1 MMDSSL
7 SDTPCEVREGFILL
21 GRKGVYKVEKFLGE
35 GSYGKVAKCKKLGT
49 DQVVAIKIIWG
60 SGQMEINALE
70 ELSQINADD
79 HNLVKFVESFKY
91 KKYTCIAF
99 EVLDQSLLDFMEK
112 RDFHPLTV
120 EEIRTIAWQLIVAL
134 KGLKSVN
141 LVHCDIKLDNIMLV
155 DQVSEPFRVKLI
167 DFGLAEKIG
176 HMRTGAMMQNICYR
190 APEVILGLPLDQSV
204 DLWTVG
210 YILFVLYTGSF
221 IHGWD
226 AEYNILRAMVKMQGM
241 PEEKVLSQGVYTT
254 RFFTKTK
261 ENSQDVWKLDTPQQQ
276 SKKKGRLVED
286 NIPFWSCDQLIHS
299 CLDKTKIKE
308 VQQFVDLLKRMLM
321 VDPSKRISPSEA
333 LQHPFFT
340 MGRVQPTAG
349 SHTTNPEEPPALE
362 VHPQPEAKEVT
373 NTPQRPA
380 AVSQEFSSMKKK
392 PGRIQQQRETIRE
405 HLAKLEERC
414 SSKKKPGRIQQ
425 QRETIREHLAKLEER
440 CSFKKKPGRIQ
451 QQRDAINNYQAALQ
465 KRNPGTQ
472 QDHNTDKSLQ
482 SQAAFRRKR
491 HF

>member
-1 MMDSSL
+1 
-7 SDTPCEVREGFILL
+7 
-21 GRKGVYKVEKFLGE
+21 
-35 GSYGKVAKCKKLGT
+35 
-49 DQVVAIKIIWG
+49 G
-60 SGQMEINALE
+60 SGRPRWPACYPAHTVGNHTSDRRTTGSDPVRPTNPEAAAESTRSLRPILRRHQRRQT

-176 HMRTGAMMQNICYR
+176 HMRTGATMQNICYR

-226 AEYNILRAMVKMQGM
+226 ADYNILRAMVKMQGM
-241 PEEKVLSQGVYTT
+241 PEEKVLNQG
-254 RFFTKTK
+254 
-261 ENSQDVWKLDTPQQQ
+261 Q
-276 SKKKGRLVED
+276 SKKKGRL
-286 NIPFWSCDQLIHS
+286 
-299 CLDKTKIKE
+299 
-308 VQQFVDLLKRMLM
+308 FVDLLKRMLM
-321 VDPSKRISPSEA
+321 VDPRKRISPSEA

-349 SHTTNPEEPPALE
+349 THTTNPEEPPAVE
-362 VHPQPEAKEVT
+362 VHLQYSPNNYPHPHPPNQTKPNQTKLKPSQTKWNQTKPSQTKRNQTKPDQTKPNQTEPDQAKPDQTKPQPT
-373 NTPQRPA
+373 
-380 AVSQEFSSMKKK
+380 M
-392 PGRIQQQRETIRE
+392 
-405 HLAKLEERC
+405 
-414 SSKKKPGRIQQ
+414 
-425 QRETIREHLAKLEER
+425 
-440 CSFKKKPGRIQ
+440 
-451 QQRDAINNYQAALQ
+451 IN
-465 KRNPGTQ
+465 
-472 QDHNTDKSLQ
+472 
-482 SQAAFRRKR
+482 
-491 HF
+491 

>member
-1 MMDSSL
+1 SAVPRIPTEFWSL
-7 SDTPCEVREGFILL
+7 DIKLL
-21 GRKGVYKVEKFLGE
+21 WSTVEKFLGE

-226 AEYNILRAMVKMQGM
+226 
-241 PEEKVLSQGVYTT
+241 
-254 RFFTKTK
+254 
-261 ENSQDVWKLDTPQQQ
+261 DVWKLDTPQQQ

-425 QRETIREHLAKLEER
+425 GAPTSFLQTEQT
-440 CSFKKKPGRIQ
+440 CSGVVCPEPCSCPTRM
-451 QQRDAINNYQAALQ
+451 
-465 KRNPGTQ
+465 
-472 QDHNTDKSLQ
+472 
-482 SQAAFRRKR
+482 
-491 HF
+491 

>member
-35 GSYGKVAKCKKLGT
+35 GSFGKVAKCKKLGT

-120 EEIRTIAWQLIVAL
+120 EEIRTIAWQLVVAL

-155 DQVSEPFRVKLI
+155 DHVSEPFRVKLI

-176 HMRTGAMMQNICYR
+176 HMRTGATMQNICYR

-226 AEYNILRAMVKMQGM
+226 ADYNILRAMVKMQGM
-241 PEEKVLSQGVYTT
+241 PEEK
-254 RFFTKTK
+254 
-261 ENSQDVWKLDTPQQQ
+261 DVWKLDTAQEQ

-286 NIPFWSCDQLIHS
+286 NIP
-299 CLDKTKIKE
+299 
-308 VQQFVDLLKRMLM
+308 
-321 VDPSKRISPSEA
+321 KRISPSEA

-349 SHTTNPEEPPALE
+349 TQTTNPEEPPAVE
-362 VHPQPEAKEVT
+362 VHLQPEAKEDT

-380 AVSQEFSSMKKK
+380 AVSQECSSMKKK

-414 SSKKKPGRIQQ
+414 TLRLPP
-425 QRETIREHLAKLEER
+425 T
-440 CSFKKKPGRIQ
+440 FKKLI
-451 QQRDAINNYQAALQ
+451 L
-465 KRNPGTQ
+465 
-472 QDHNTDKSLQ
+472 
-482 SQAAFRRKR
+482 
-491 HF
+491 

>member
-1 MMDSSL
+1 MLPDEP
-7 SDTPCEVREGFILL
+7 DDVLL
-21 GRKGVYKVEKFLGE
+21 GLRQVLLLPGARGALRRGAVVDGGAAVVDGGQRSVGVSRSAGGRFPVRSTVSARHVRLPVLGGPVVYKVEKFLGE

-176 HMRTGAMMQNICYR
+176 HMRTGATMQNICYR

-226 AEYNILRAMVKMQGM
+226 ADYNILRAMVKMQGM
-241 PEEKVLSQGVYTT
+241 PEEKVLNQG
-254 RFFTKTK
+254 
-261 ENSQDVWKLDTPQQQ
+261 Q
-276 SKKKGRLVED
+276 SKKKGRL
-286 NIPFWSCDQLIHS
+286 
-299 CLDKTKIKE
+299 
-308 VQQFVDLLKRMLM
+308 FVDLLKRMLM
-321 VDPSKRISPSEA
+321 VDPRKRISPSEA

-349 SHTTNPEEPPALE
+349 THTTNPEEPPNVCVYFFLLQKPYLNKKYIFLP
-362 VHPQPEAKEVT
+362 HPFTFSNIFENPHAAPEPRVADPRT
-373 NTPQRPA
+373 RQCA
-380 AVSQEFSSMKKK
+380 DLFSSMICDLHWC
-392 PGRIQQQRETIRE
+392 PWIT
-405 HLAKLEERC
+405 
-414 SSKKKPGRIQQ
+414 
-425 QRETIREHLAKLEER
+425 
-440 CSFKKKPGRIQ
+440 
-451 QQRDAINNYQAALQ
+451 
-465 KRNPGTQ
+465 
-472 QDHNTDKSLQ
+472 
-482 SQAAFRRKR
+482 
-491 HF
+491 

>member
-1 MMDSSL
+1 NTIYTNSAEPPDPRVLQSQAAPTGTRAAPPSGVP
-7 SDTPCEVREGFILL
+7 SVRDTRPEGFILL

-134 KGLKSVN
+134 KGLNSVN

-176 HMRTGAMMQNICYR
+176 HMRTGATMQNICYR

-226 AEYNILRAMVKMQGM
+226 ADYNILRAMVKMQGM
-241 PEEKVLSQGVYTT
+241 PEEKVLNQGVYTT

-261 ENSQDVWKLDTPQQQ
+261 ENSQDVWKLDTPQEQ
-276 SKKKGRLVED
+276 SKKKGRL
-286 NIPFWSCDQLIHS
+286 
-299 CLDKTKIKE
+299 
-308 VQQFVDLLKRMLM
+308 FVDLLKRMLM
-321 VDPSKRISPSEA
+321 VDPRKRISPSEA
-333 LQHPFFT
+333 LQHPFFA

-349 SHTTNPEEPPALE
+349 TQTTNPEEPPAVE
-362 VHPQPEAKEVT
+362 VHLHFTIHYNLTAIACPKNNNPELIFSL
-373 NTPQRPA
+373 NTPKRTPLRD
-380 AVSQEFSSMKKK
+380 QE
-392 PGRIQQQRETIRE
+392 P
-405 HLAKLEERC
+405 LLD
-414 SSKKKPGRIQQ
+414 P
-425 QRETIREHLAKLEER
+425 
-440 CSFKKKPGRIQ
+440 SFKVFSVRF
-451 QQRDAINNYQAALQ
+451 
-465 KRNPGTQ
+465 
-472 QDHNTDKSLQ
+472 Q
-482 SQAAFRRKR
+482 SD
-491 HF
+491 

>member
-1 MMDSSL
+1 HQRRQTGFQHGGQRS
-7 SDTPCEVREGFILL
+7 VREGFILL

-176 HMRTGAMMQNICYR
+176 HMRTGATMQNICYR

-226 AEYNILRAMVKMQGM
+226 
-241 PEEKVLSQGVYTT
+241 
-254 RFFTKTK
+254 TK
-261 ENSQDVWKLDTPQQQ
+261 ENSQDVWKLDTAQQQ
-276 SKKKGRLVED
+276 SKKKGRL
-286 NIPFWSCDQLIHS
+286 
-299 CLDKTKIKE
+299 
-308 VQQFVDLLKRMLM
+308 FVDLLKRMLM
-321 VDPSKRISPSEA
+321 VDPRKRISPSEA

-349 SHTTNPEEPPALE
+349 THTTNPEEPPAVE
-362 VHPQPEAKEVT
+362 VHLQPEAKEVT

-380 AVSQEFSSMKKK
+380 AVPQECSSMKKK
-392 PGRIQQQRETIRE
+392 PGRIQQNPIFDFIFILRIR
-405 HLAKLEERC
+405 
-414 SSKKKPGRIQQ
+414 
-425 QRETIREHLAKLEER
+425 T
-440 CSFKKKPGRIQ
+440 
-451 QQRDAINNYQAALQ
+451 
-465 KRNPGTQ
+465 
-472 QDHNTDKSLQ
+472 
-482 SQAAFRRKR
+482 
-491 HF
+491 

>member
-1 MMDSSL
+1 MMSS
-7 SDTPCEVREGFILL
+7 EQKEGFILL

-134 KGLKSVN
+134 KGLNSVN

-176 HMRTGAMMQNICYR
+176 HMRTGATMQNICYR

-210 YILFVLYTGSF
+210 YILFVLYTG
-221 IHGWD
+221 
-226 AEYNILRAMVKMQGM
+226 ILN
-241 PEEKVLSQGVYTT
+241 QGVYTT

-261 ENSQDVWKLDTPQQQ
+261 ENSQDVWKLDTPQ
-276 SKKKGRLVED
+276 D
-286 NIPFWSCDQLIHS
+286 

-308 VQQFVDLLKRMLM
+308 VEQFVDLLKRMLM
-321 VDPSKRISPSEA
+321 VDPRKRISPSEA
-333 LQHPFFT
+333 LQHPFFA

-349 SHTTNPEEPPALE
+349 TQTTNPEEPPAVE
-362 VHPQPEAKEVT
+362 VHLQPEAKEVT

-380 AVSQEFSSMKKK
+380 AVSQECPSMKKK

-414 SSKKKPGRIQQ
+414 SS
-425 QRETIREHLAKLEER
+425 
-440 CSFKKKPGRIQ
+440 KKKPGRIQ

-491 HF
+491 RF

>member
-1 MMDSSL
+1 WSL
-7 SDTPCEVREGFILL
+7 DIKLL
-21 GRKGVYKVEKFLGE
+21 WSTVEKFLGE

-190 APEVILGLPLDQSV
+190 APEVILGL
-204 DLWTVG
+204 
-210 YILFVLYTGSF
+210 F

-226 AEYNILRAMVKMQGM
+226 AEYNILR
-241 PEEKVLSQGVYTT
+241 
-254 RFFTKTK
+254 
-261 ENSQDVWKLDTPQQQ
+261 
-276 SKKKGRLVED
+276 
-286 NIPFWSCDQLIHS
+286 
-299 CLDKTKIKE
+299 
-308 VQQFVDLLKRMLM
+308 FVDLLKRMLM

>member
-1 MMDSSL
+1 MATSSSSL
-7 SDTPCEVREGFILL
+7 NRTWSE
-21 GRKGVYKVEKFLGE
+21 FLGE

-134 KGLKSVN
+134 KGLNSVN

-176 HMRTGAMMQNICYR
+176 HMRTGATMQNICYR

-204 DLWTVG
+204 DLWTV
-210 YILFVLYTGSF
+210 
-221 IHGWD
+221 
-226 AEYNILRAMVKMQGM
+226 AMVKMQGM
-241 PEEKVLSQGVYTT
+241 PEEKVLNQG
-254 RFFTKTK
+254 
-261 ENSQDVWKLDTPQQQ
+261 Q
-276 SKKKGRLVED
+276 SKKKGRLVKD

-308 VQQFVDLLKRMLM
+308 VEQFVDLLKRMLM
-321 VDPSKRISPSEA
+321 VDPRKRISPSEA
-333 LQHPFFT
+333 LQHPFFA

-349 SHTTNPEEPPALE
+349 TQTTNPEEPPAVE
-362 VHPQPEAKEVT
+362 VHLQPEAKEVT

-380 AVSQEFSSMKKK
+380 AVSQECPSMKKK

-414 SSKKKPGRIQQ
+414 SS
-425 QRETIREHLAKLEER
+425 
-440 CSFKKKPGRIQ
+440 KKKPGRIQ

-491 HF
+491 RF

>member
-1 MMDSSL
+1 MNRGPGLRMRKSPGCHGNQVYDIHDVFCCGETGSDLGLHKMMSS
-7 SDTPCEVREGFILL
+7 EKKEGFILL

-176 HMRTGAMMQNICYR
+176 HMRTGATMQNICYR

-226 AEYNILRAMVKMQGM
+226 ADYNILRAMVKMQ
-241 PEEKVLSQGVYTT
+241 
-254 RFFTKTK
+254 
-261 ENSQDVWKLDTPQQQ
+261 
-276 SKKKGRLVED
+276 GRLVED

-308 VQQFVDLLKRMLM
+308 VEQFVDLLKRMLM
-321 VDPSKRISPSEA
+321 VDPRKRISPSEA

-349 SHTTNPEEPPALE
+349 VEASWTPPWGG
-362 VHPQPEAKEVT
+362 VPGMFHW
-373 NTPQRPA
+373 TPPRGRSGN
-380 AVSQEFSSMKKK
+380 AVETASLGW
-392 PGRIQQQRETIRE
+392 PG
-405 HLAKLEERC
+405 
-414 SSKKKPGRIQQ
+414 P
-425 QRETIREHLAKLEER
+425 
-440 CSFKKKPGRIQ
+440 
-451 QQRDAINNYQAALQ
+451 N
-465 KRNPGTQ
+465 
-472 QDHNTDKSLQ
+472 KS
-482 SQAAFRRKR
+482 
-491 HF
+491 

>member
-1 MMDSSL
+1 VLQVFS
-7 SDTPCEVREGFILL
+7 EVREGFILL

-176 HMRTGAMMQNICYR
+176 HMRTGATMQNICYR

-226 AEYNILRAMVKMQGM
+226 ADYNILRAM
-241 PEEKVLSQGVYTT
+241 
-254 RFFTKTK
+254 TK
-261 ENSQDVWKLDTPQQQ
+261 ENSQDVWKLDTPQ
-276 SKKKGRLVED
+276 
-286 NIPFWSCDQLIHS
+286 H

-308 VQQFVDLLKRMLM
+308 VEQFVDLLKRMLM

-349 SHTTNPEEPPALE
+349 THTTNPEEPPAVE
-362 VHPQPEAKEVT
+362 VHLHFTEQRGTAQKTTPIPPNQTKPDQTKTKPNQTEPDQTRPNQAKPNQT
-373 NTPQRPA
+373 KPNQNQARPNGTRPNQTKP
-380 AVSQEFSSMKKK
+380 SQTKQNQN
-392 PGRIQQQRETIRE
+392 QQ
-405 HLAKLEERC
+405 
-414 SSKKKPGRIQQ
+414 
-425 QRETIREHLAKLEER
+425 
-440 CSFKKKPGRIQ
+440 
-451 QQRDAINNYQAALQ
+451 
-465 KRNPGTQ
+465 
-472 QDHNTDKSLQ
+472 
-482 SQAAFRRKR
+482 
-491 HF
+491 

>member
-1 MMDSSL
+1 NDN
-7 SDTPCEVREGFILL
+7 E
-21 GRKGVYKVEKFLGE
+21 VEKFLGE
-35 GSYGKVAKCKKLGT
+35 GSFGKVAKCKKLGT

-120 EEIRTIAWQLIVAL
+120 EEIRTIAWQLVVAL

-155 DQVSEPFRVKLI
+155 DHVSEPFRVKLI

-176 HMRTGAMMQNICYR
+176 HMRTGATMQNICYR

-226 AEYNILRAMVKMQGM
+226 
-241 PEEKVLSQGVYTT
+241 
-254 RFFTKTK
+254 TK
-261 ENSQDVWKLDTPQQQ
+261 ENSQDVWKLDTAQEQ

-286 NIPFWSCDQLIHS
+286 NIPFWSCHQLIHS
-299 CLDKTKIKE
+299 CLDKTKLKE
-308 VQQFVDLLKRMLM
+308 VEQFVDLLKRMLM

-340 MGRVQPTAG
+340 MGRVQPTA
-349 SHTTNPEEPPALE
+349 AVE
-362 VHPQPEAKEVT
+362 VHLQPEAKEDT

-380 AVSQEFSSMKKK
+380 AVSQECSSMKKK

-405 HLAKLEERC
+405 HLAKLEELRQHLEEKDASKGI
-414 SSKKKPGRIQQ
+414 SSSINLASDCQVCTSKPKKKIFSKNSSTLCGKVCHQNQVKNRGSTSVCWLTWLAD
-425 QRETIREHLAKLEER
+425 RTGSAWVFSEHFGCPPLLK
-440 CSFKKKPGRIQ
+440 
-451 QQRDAINNYQAALQ
+451 N
-465 KRNPGTQ
+465 
-472 QDHNTDKSLQ
+472 
-482 SQAAFRRKR
+482 
-491 HF
+491 

>member
-176 HMRTGAMMQNICYR
+176 HMRTGATMQNICYR

-226 AEYNILRAMVKMQGM
+226 ADYNILRAMVKMQ
-241 PEEKVLSQGVYTT
+241 
-254 RFFTKTK
+254 
-261 ENSQDVWKLDTPQQQ
+261 
-276 SKKKGRLVED
+276 GRLVED

-308 VQQFVDLLKRMLM
+308 VEQFVDLLKRMLM
-321 VDPSKRISPSEA
+321 VDPRKRISPSEA

-340 MGRVQPTAG
+340 MGRVQPTA
-349 SHTTNPEEPPALE
+349 
-362 VHPQPEAKEVT
+362 
-373 NTPQRPA
+373 A
-380 AVSQEFSSMKKK
+380 AVPQECSSMKKK

-425 QRETIREHLAKLEER
+425 QR
-440 CSFKKKPGRIQ
+440 
-451 QQRDAINNYQAALQ
+451 DAINNYQTALQ

-472 QDHNTDKSLQ
+472 KTGASGCISRIVGQTLQ
-482 SQAAFRRKR
+482 NHRQNASFV
-491 HF
+491 

>member
-1 MMDSSL
+1 IILGVKSS
-7 SDTPCEVREGFILL
+7 
-21 GRKGVYKVEKFLGE
+21 VEKFLGE
-35 GSYGKVAKCKKLGT
+35 GSFGKVAKCKKLGT

-120 EEIRTIAWQLIVAL
+120 EEIRTIAWQLVVAL

-155 DQVSEPFRVKLI
+155 DHVSEPFRVKLI

-176 HMRTGAMMQNICYR
+176 HMRTGATMQNICYR

-226 AEYNILRAMVKMQGM
+226 ADYNILRAMVKMQAQ
-241 PEEKVLSQGVYTT
+241 E
-254 RFFTKTK
+254 
-261 ENSQDVWKLDTPQQQ
+261 Q
-276 SKKKGRLVED
+276 SKKKGRL
-286 NIPFWSCDQLIHS
+286 
-299 CLDKTKIKE
+299 
-308 VQQFVDLLKRMLM
+308 FVDLLKRMLM

-349 SHTTNPEEPPALE
+349 TQTTNPEEPPAVE
-362 VHPQPEAKEVT
+362 VHLQLFHGRFKQKTFDYMTERT
-373 NTPQRPA
+373 R
-380 AVSQEFSSMKKK
+380 S
-392 PGRIQQQRETIRE
+392 RIQTAKMSFFHRVAGHSLRDRVRSSVTQRELGVE
-405 HLAKLEERC
+405 PMLLH
-414 SSKKKPGRIQQ
+414 IQ
-425 QRETIREHLAKLEER
+425 R
-440 CSFKKKPGRIQ
+440 S
-451 QQRDAINNYQAALQ
+451 
-465 KRNPGTQ
+465 
-472 QDHNTDKSLQ
+472 Q
-482 SQAAFRRKR
+482 SR
-491 HF
+491 

>member
-1 MMDSSL
+1 MDSSL

-226 AEYNILRAMVKMQGM
+226 AEYNILR
-241 PEEKVLSQGVYTT
+241 
-254 RFFTKTK
+254 
-261 ENSQDVWKLDTPQQQ
+261 DVWK
-276 SKKKGRLVED
+276 LVED
-286 NIPFWSCDQLIHS
+286 NIPFWSL
-299 CLDKTKIKE
+299 
-308 VQQFVDLLKRMLM
+308 QQFVDLLKRMLM

-482 SQAAFRRKR
+482 SQALPAFQFSCEVSLNKEVQPK
-491 HF
+491 

>member
-1 MMDSSL
+1 MLNSL
-7 SDTPCEVREGFILL
+7 SIHAFVKAFKGFILL

-176 HMRTGAMMQNICYR
+176 HMRTGATMQNICYR

-226 AEYNILRAMVKMQGM
+226 ADYNILRAMVKMQGM
-241 PEEKVLSQGVYTT
+241 PEEKVLNQGVYTT

-261 ENSQDVWKLDTPQQQ
+261 ENSQDVWKL
-276 SKKKGRLVED
+276 VED
-286 NIPFWSCDQLIHS
+286 NIPFWSL
-299 CLDKTKIKE
+299 E
-308 VQQFVDLLKRMLM
+308 QFVDLLKRMLM
-321 VDPSKRISPSEA
+321 VDPRKRISPSEA

-349 SHTTNPEEPPALE
+349 THTTNPEEPPAVE
-362 VHPQPEAKEVT
+362 VHLQPEAKEVT

-380 AVSQEFSSMKKK
+380 AVPQEFCWLTWLADRTGSAWVFS
-392 PGRIQQQRETIRE
+392 E
-405 HLAKLEERC
+405 HFGCPPLLE
-414 SSKKKPGRIQQ
+414 
-425 QRETIREHLAKLEER
+425 
-440 CSFKKKPGRIQ
+440 
-451 QQRDAINNYQAALQ
+451 N
-465 KRNPGTQ
+465 
-472 QDHNTDKSLQ
+472 
-482 SQAAFRRKR
+482 
-491 HF
+491 

>member
-1 MMDSSL
+1 VKVPASVCAHLWEMQPSDFEHPDDVLCWYFCLLLHDIFNTKLSPRIMMDSSL

-226 AEYNILRAMVKMQGM
+226 
-241 PEEKVLSQGVYTT
+241 EKVL
-254 RFFTKTK
+254 K
-261 ENSQDVWKLDTPQQQ
+261 
-276 SKKKGRLVED
+276 
-286 NIPFWSCDQLIHS
+286 
-299 CLDKTKIKE
+299 

-392 PGRIQQQRETIRE
+392 PARLRAIQTKNI
-405 HLAKLEERC
+405 
-414 SSKKKPGRIQQ
+414 
-425 QRETIREHLAKLEER
+425 
-440 CSFKKKPGRIQ
+440 
-451 QQRDAINNYQAALQ
+451 
-465 KRNPGTQ
+465 
-472 QDHNTDKSLQ
+472 
-482 SQAAFRRKR
+482 
-491 HF
+491 

>member
-1 MMDSSL
+1 MSS
-7 SDTPCEVREGFILL
+7 EKKEGFILL

-35 GSYGKVAKCKKLGT
+35 GSFGKVAKCKKLGT

-120 EEIRTIAWQLIVAL
+120 EEIRTIAWQLVVAL

-155 DQVSEPFRVKLI
+155 DHVSEPFRVKLI

-176 HMRTGAMMQNICYR
+176 HMRTGATMQNICYR

-226 AEYNILRAMVKMQGM
+226 ADYNILRAMVKI
-241 PEEKVLSQGVYTT
+241 
-254 RFFTKTK
+254 
-261 ENSQDVWKLDTPQQQ
+261 
-276 SKKKGRLVED
+276 KKKGRL
-286 NIPFWSCDQLIHS
+286 
-299 CLDKTKIKE
+299 
-308 VQQFVDLLKRMLM
+308 FVDLLKRMLM

-349 SHTTNPEEPPALE
+349 TQTTNPEEPPAVE
-362 VHPQPEAKEVT
+362 VHLQPEAKEDT

-380 AVSQEFSSMKKK
+380 AVSQECSSTAQKTTPIPPNQTK
-392 PGRIQQQRETIRE
+392 PNQTKTNQTKPDQTKPNKNKPDQTETQPNQTKTKPNQTKPNQIQAKPNGTRPGQTRPNQTRPNQTKPKPTIIKYVIINIRIQI
-405 HLAKLEERC
+405 
-414 SSKKKPGRIQQ
+414 IQ
-425 QRETIREHLAKLEER
+425 
-440 CSFKKKPGRIQ
+440 
-451 QQRDAINNYQAALQ
+451 INQIN
-465 KRNPGTQ
+465 KIIIE
-472 QDHNTDKSLQ
+472 
-482 SQAAFRRKR
+482 
-491 HF
+491 

>member
-1 MMDSSL
+1 VLQVFS
-7 SDTPCEVREGFILL
+7 EVREGFILL

-35 GSYGKVAKCKKLGT
+35 GSFGKVAKCKKLGT

-120 EEIRTIAWQLIVAL
+120 EEIRTIAWQLVVAL

-155 DQVSEPFRVKLI
+155 DHVSEPFRVKLI

-176 HMRTGAMMQNICYR
+176 HMRTGATMQNICYR

-226 AEYNILRAMVKMQGM
+226 ADYNILRAM
-241 PEEKVLSQGVYTT
+241 
-254 RFFTKTK
+254 TK
-261 ENSQDVWKLDTPQQQ
+261 ENSQDVWKLDTAQEQ

-286 NIPFWSCDQLIHS
+286 NIPFWSL
-299 CLDKTKIKE
+299 E
-308 VQQFVDLLKRMLM
+308 QFVDLLKRMLM

-349 SHTTNPEEPPALE
+349 TQTTNPEEPNQTKQKQTRPNRNPAK
-362 VHPQPEAKEVT
+362 PNQNQTKPDQTKP
-373 NTPQRPA
+373 NP
-380 AVSQEFSSMKKK
+380 SQ
-392 PGRIQQQRETIRE
+392 T
-405 HLAKLEERC
+405 
-414 SSKKKPGRIQQ
+414 
-425 QRETIREHLAKLEER
+425 
-440 CSFKKKPGRIQ
+440 
-451 QQRDAINNYQAALQ
+451 
-465 KRNPGTQ
+465 KRNQTRPNQTKP
-472 QDHNTDKSLQ
+472 N
-482 SQAAFRRKR
+482 
-491 HF
+491 

>member
-1 MMDSSL
+1 MDSSL

-176 HMRTGAMMQNICYR
+176 HMRTGATMQNICYR

-210 YILFVLYTGSF
+210 YILFVLYTG
-221 IHGWD
+221 
-226 AEYNILRAMVKMQGM
+226 K
-241 PEEKVLSQGVYTT
+241 
-254 RFFTKTK
+254 
-261 ENSQDVWKLDTPQQQ
+261 NSQDVWKLDTPQEQ

-308 VQQFVDLLKRMLM
+308 VEQFVDLLKRMLM
-321 VDPSKRISPSEA
+321 VDPRKRISPSEA

-349 SHTTNPEEPPALE
+349 THTTNPEEPPAVE
-362 VHPQPEAKEVT
+362 VHLQPEAKEVT

-380 AVSQEFSSMKKK
+380 AVSQECSSMKKK

-425 QRETIREHLAKLEER
+425 QR
-440 CSFKKKPGRIQ
+440 
-451 QQRDAINNYQAALQ
+451 DAINNYQAALQ
-465 KRNPGTQ
+465 KRSPGTQ

-491 HF
+491 RF

>member
-1 MMDSSL
+1 MIIRTVCATLGKTSL
-7 SDTPCEVREGFILL
+7 KR
-21 GRKGVYKVEKFLGE
+21 VYKVEKFLGE

-176 HMRTGAMMQNICYR
+176 HMRTGATMQNICYR

-226 AEYNILRAMVKMQGM
+226 ADYNILRAMVKMQGM
-241 PEEKVLSQGVYTT
+241 PEEKVLNQG
-254 RFFTKTK
+254 
-261 ENSQDVWKLDTPQQQ
+261 Q
-276 SKKKGRLVED
+276 SKKKGRL
-286 NIPFWSCDQLIHS
+286 
-299 CLDKTKIKE
+299 
-308 VQQFVDLLKRMLM
+308 FVDLLKRMLM
-321 VDPSKRISPSEA
+321 VDPRKRISPSEA

-349 SHTTNPEEPPALE
+349 THTTNPEEPPAVE
-362 VHPQPEAKEVT
+362 VHLQPEAKEVT

-380 AVSQEFSSMKKK
+380 AVPQECSSMKKK

-425 QRETIREHLAKLEER
+425 QR
-440 CSFKKKPGRIQ
+440 
-451 QQRDAINNYQAALQ
+451 DAINNYQTALQ

-472 QDHNTDKSLQ
+472 QDHNTDKNLQ

-491 HF
+491 RF

>member
-1 MMDSSL
+1 MHGGFHPKSSTLRLYASRKEGGRGLVSVEATIQDETSKMHEYIKLKAPTDSVLSECLRQWRAEDTVLEDRSSWEDKSL
-7 SDTPCEVREGFILL
+7 HGMYHRTITEVADIKKSYQWLERAGLQDSTEALILAAQEQAL
-21 GRKGVYKVEKFLGE
+21 STRAIEAQIYHTRQDPRFLGE

-99 EVLDQSLLDFMEK
+99 EVLDKSLLDFMEK

-176 HMRTGAMMQNICYR
+176 HMRTGATMQNICYR

-226 AEYNILRAMVKMQGM
+226 ADYNILRAMVKMQG
-241 PEEKVLSQGVYTT
+241 
-254 RFFTKTK
+254 
-261 ENSQDVWKLDTPQQQ
+261 
-276 SKKKGRLVED
+276 RLVED
-286 NIPFWSCDQLIHS
+286 NIP

-308 VQQFVDLLKRMLM
+308 VEQFVDLLKRMLM
-321 VDPSKRISPSEA
+321 VDPRKRISPSEA

-340 MGRVQPTAG
+340 MGRNSQ
-349 SHTTNPEEPPALE
+349 NEEE
-362 VHPQPEAKEVT
+362 VNCFHPQ
-373 NTPQRPA
+373 
-380 AVSQEFSSMKKK
+380 
-392 PGRIQQQRETIRE
+392 GY
-405 HLAKLEERC
+405 C
-414 SSKKKPGRIQQ
+414 S
-425 QRETIREHLAKLEER
+425 
-440 CSFKKKPGRIQ
+440 
-451 QQRDAINNYQAALQ
+451 
-465 KRNPGTQ
+465 RN
-472 QDHNTDKSLQ
+472 SEIYVVRL
-482 SQAAFRRKR
+482 
-491 HF
+491 

>member
-1 MMDSSL
+1 MDSSL

-176 HMRTGAMMQNICYR
+176 HMRTGATMQNICYR

-210 YILFVLYTGSF
+210 YILFVLYTG
-221 IHGWD
+221 
-226 AEYNILRAMVKMQGM
+226 K
-241 PEEKVLSQGVYTT
+241 
-254 RFFTKTK
+254 
-261 ENSQDVWKLDTPQQQ
+261 NSQDVWKLDTPQEQ

-308 VQQFVDLLKRMLM
+308 VEQFVDLLKRMLM

-349 SHTTNPEEPPALE
+349 THTTNPEEPPAVE
-362 VHPQPEAKEVT
+362 VHLQPEAKEVT

-380 AVSQEFSSMKKK
+380 AVSQECSSMKKK
-392 PGRIQQQRETIRE
+392 PELISTLNDMIKQARST
-405 HLAKLEERC
+405 LF
-414 SSKKKPGRIQQ
+414 SKTYFNEQKKPQNSFQHHKYTYITVLLSTPQSFP
-425 QRETIREHLAKLEER
+425 IRL
-440 CSFKKKPGRIQ
+440 
-451 QQRDAINNYQAALQ
+451 
-465 KRNPGTQ
+465 
-472 QDHNTDKSLQ
+472 
-482 SQAAFRRKR
+482 
-491 HF
+491 

>member
-1 MMDSSL
+1 MDSSL

-226 AEYNILRAMVKMQGM
+226 AEYNILR
-241 PEEKVLSQGVYTT
+241 
-254 RFFTKTK
+254 TK

-276 SKKKGRLVED
+276 SKKKGRL
-286 NIPFWSCDQLIHS
+286 
-299 CLDKTKIKE
+299 
-308 VQQFVDLLKRMLM
+308 FVDLLKRMLM

-380 AVSQEFSSMKKK
+380 APNQTELDQAK
-392 PGRIQQQRETIRE
+392 PDQTKPNQTKPNQNQPDQAKSDQNQQLLNI
-405 HLAKLEERC
+405 L
-414 SSKKKPGRIQQ
+414 
-425 QRETIREHLAKLEER
+425 
-440 CSFKKKPGRIQ
+440 
-451 QQRDAINNYQAALQ
+451 
-465 KRNPGTQ
+465 
-472 QDHNTDKSLQ
+472 
-482 SQAAFRRKR
+482 
-491 HF
+491 

>member
-1 MMDSSL
+1 TTCWNMNQHLL
-7 SDTPCEVREGFILL
+7 SGEKLRGKQL
-21 GRKGVYKVEKFLGE
+21 GRTVGTGPDEPEPQTEVEKFLGE
-35 GSYGKVAKCKKLGT
+35 GSFGKVAKCKKLGT

-176 HMRTGAMMQNICYR
+176 HMRTGATMQNICYR

-226 AEYNILRAMVKMQGM
+226 ADYNILRAMVKMQGM
-241 PEEKVLSQGVYTT
+241 PEEK
-254 RFFTKTK
+254 
-261 ENSQDVWKLDTPQQQ
+261 Q
-276 SKKKGRLVED
+276 SNKKGRL
-286 NIPFWSCDQLIHS
+286 
-299 CLDKTKIKE
+299 
-308 VQQFVDLLKRMLM
+308 FVDLLKRMLM

-349 SHTTNPEEPPALE
+349 TQTTNPEEPPAVE
-362 VHPQPEAKEVT
+362 VHLQPEAKEDI

-380 AVSQEFSSMKKK
+380 AITPLNPPPHPLTPTPTQSIRSSS
-392 PGRIQQQRETIRE
+392 IN
-405 HLAKLEERC
+405 LASDC
-414 SSKKKPGRIQQ
+414 QV
-425 QRETIREHLAKLEER
+425 
-440 CSFKKKPGRIQ
+440 C
-451 QQRDAINNYQAALQ
+451 
-465 KRNPGTQ
+465 
-472 QDHNTDKSLQ
+472 
-482 SQAAFRRKR
+482 
-491 HF
+491 

>member
-1 MMDSSL
+1 MATSSSSLNRTWYSLKFKAPFVKTKLVFLFIITRHLQHQIITRPRIMMDSSL

-134 KGLKSVN
+134 KGLNSVN

-176 HMRTGAMMQNICYR
+176 HMRTGATMQNICYR

-226 AEYNILRAMVKMQGM
+226 ADYNILRAM
-241 PEEKVLSQGVYTT
+241 
-254 RFFTKTK
+254 
-261 ENSQDVWKLDTPQQQ
+261 DVWKLDTPQEQ
-276 SKKKGRLVED
+276 SKKKGRLVKD

-308 VQQFVDLLKRMLM
+308 VEQFVDLLKRMLM
-321 VDPSKRISPSEA
+321 VDPRKRISPSEA
-333 LQHPFFT
+333 LQHPFFA

-349 SHTTNPEEPPALE
+349 TQTTNPEEPPAVE
-362 VHPQPEAKEVT
+362 VHLQPEAKEPKKLPPS
-373 NTPQRPA
+373 PQTKPNQNQARPNGTRPNQTKP
-380 AVSQEFSSMKKK
+380 SQTKQNQTRPNQTK
-392 PGRIQQQRETIRE
+392 PDQTKPNQNQQ
-405 HLAKLEERC
+405 
-414 SSKKKPGRIQQ
+414 
-425 QRETIREHLAKLEER
+425 
-440 CSFKKKPGRIQ
+440 
-451 QQRDAINNYQAALQ
+451 
-465 KRNPGTQ
+465 
-472 QDHNTDKSLQ
+472 
-482 SQAAFRRKR
+482 
-491 HF
+491 

>member
-1 MMDSSL
+1 WSL
-7 SDTPCEVREGFILL
+7 DIKLL
-21 GRKGVYKVEKFLGE
+21 WSTVLDQFLGE

-210 YILFVLYTGSF
+210 YILFVLYTG
-221 IHGWD
+221 I
-226 AEYNILRAMVKMQGM
+226 
-241 PEEKVLSQGVYTT
+241 LSQG
-254 RFFTKTK
+254 
-261 ENSQDVWKLDTPQQQ
+261 
-276 SKKKGRLVED
+276 
-286 NIPFWSCDQLIHS
+286 
-299 CLDKTKIKE
+299 
-308 VQQFVDLLKRMLM
+308 FVDLLKRMLM

>member
-1 MMDSSL
+1 FSEVQSPL
-7 SDTPCEVREGFILL
+7 CENKVGISGFILL

-35 GSYGKVAKCKKLGT
+35 GSFGKVAKCKKLGT

-120 EEIRTIAWQLIVAL
+120 EEIRTIAWQLVVAL

-155 DQVSEPFRVKLI
+155 DHVSEPFRVKLI

-176 HMRTGAMMQNICYR
+176 HMRTGATMQNICYR

-226 AEYNILRAMVKMQGM
+226 ADYNILRAMVKMQ
-241 PEEKVLSQGVYTT
+241 
-254 RFFTKTK
+254 
-261 ENSQDVWKLDTPQQQ
+261 
-276 SKKKGRLVED
+276 GRLVED
-286 NIPFWSCDQLIHS
+286 NIPFWSCHQLIHS
-299 CLDKTKIKE
+299 CLDKTKLKE
-308 VQQFVDLLKRMLM
+308 VEQFVDLLKRMLM

-349 SHTTNPEEPPALE
+349 TQTTNPEEPPE
-362 VHPQPEAKEVT
+362 C
-373 NTPQRPA
+373 
-380 AVSQEFSSMKKK
+380 SSMKKK

-425 QRETIREHLAKLEER
+425 QR
-440 CSFKKKPGRIQ
+440 
-451 QQRDAINNYQAALQ
+451 DAINNYQAALQ
-465 KRNPGTQ
+465 KRNLGTQ

-491 HF
+491 RF

>member
-1 MMDSSL
+1 IKWRLLIITTSQKSCRYSLKFKAPFVKTKLVFLFIITRHLQHQIITPPRIMMDSSL

-60 SGQMEINALE
+60 SGQLEINALE

-176 HMRTGAMMQNICYR
+176 HMRTGATMQNICYR

-226 AEYNILRAMVKMQGM
+226 
-241 PEEKVLSQGVYTT
+241 
-254 RFFTKTK
+254 
-261 ENSQDVWKLDTPQQQ
+261 LDTAQQQ

-299 CLDKTKIKE
+299 CLDKTKIQE
-308 VQQFVDLLKRMLM
+308 VEQFVDLLKRMLM
-321 VDPSKRISPSEA
+321 VDPRKRISPSEA

-349 SHTTNPEEPPALE
+349 THTTNPEEPPAVE
-362 VHPQPEAKEVT
+362 VHLQPEAKEVT

-380 AVSQEFSSMKKK
+380 ALPYQNSPKTMLIKTTFKATSSVDADV
-392 PGRIQQQRETIRE
+392 QNW
-405 HLAKLEERC
+405 
-414 SSKKKPGRIQQ
+414 SSKYKV
-425 QRETIREHLAKLEER
+425 
-440 CSFKKKPGRIQ
+440 
-451 QQRDAINNYQAALQ
+451 
-465 KRNPGTQ
+465 
-472 QDHNTDKSLQ
+472 
-482 SQAAFRRKR
+482 
-491 HF
+491 

>member
-1 MMDSSL
+1 MLPDEPDDVLLGLRQVLLLPGARSALRRGAVVDGGAAVVDGGQRSV
-7 SDTPCEVREGFILL
+7 EVSQGFILL

-134 KGLKSVN
+134 KGLNSVN

-176 HMRTGAMMQNICYR
+176 HMRTGATMQNICYR

-226 AEYNILRAMVKMQGM
+226 ADYNILRAMVKMQGM
-241 PEEKVLSQGVYTT
+241 PEEKVLNQG
-254 RFFTKTK
+254 
-261 ENSQDVWKLDTPQQQ
+261 Q
-276 SKKKGRLVED
+276 SKKKGRL
-286 NIPFWSCDQLIHS
+286 
-299 CLDKTKIKE
+299 
-308 VQQFVDLLKRMLM
+308 FVDLLKRMLM
-321 VDPSKRISPSEA
+321 VDPRKRISPSEA
-333 LQHPFFT
+333 LQHPFFA

-349 SHTTNPEEPPALE
+349 TQTTNPEEPPAVE
-362 VHPQPEAKEVT
+362 VHLQPEAKEVT

-380 AVSQEFSSMKKK
+380 AVSQECPSMKKK

-405 HLAKLEERC
+405 HLIECGFVGSWLLSRSQGSPAAPGVLYVSCIMYCQKL
-414 SSKKKPGRIQQ
+414 
-425 QRETIREHLAKLEER
+425 
-440 CSFKKKPGRIQ
+440 
-451 QQRDAINNYQAALQ
+451 QALVMVC
-465 KRNPGTQ
+465 
-472 QDHNTDKSLQ
+472 LL
-482 SQAAFRRKR
+482 
-491 HF
+491 